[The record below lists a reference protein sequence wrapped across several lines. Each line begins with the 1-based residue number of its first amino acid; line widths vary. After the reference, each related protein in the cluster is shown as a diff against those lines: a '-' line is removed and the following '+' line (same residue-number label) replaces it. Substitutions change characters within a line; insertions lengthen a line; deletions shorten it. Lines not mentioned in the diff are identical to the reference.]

1 MGLIQGLEEPAPSDH
16 ASGPLHPQ
24 LQQGSGC
31 QAAAELRGR
40 AS

>member
-1 MGLIQGLEEPAPSDH
+1 MGLIQGLEEPAPFDH